1 MSTRRGDRLLL
12 AVGAVAVSTSA
23 PLVRVA
29 SAPSFAIA
37 AWRNLLA
44 AAVLVP
50 YALANRDTR
59 HELRRMPRSDR
70 RRCAVAGLLLAAH
83 FGTWLP
89 SLSFTTVASS
99 VALVTT
105 SPVWTALAAR
115 AKGEHVPRAAWV
127 GIGLTLAGVLVLTG
141 VDFAV
146 SARALAGDALALAGG
161 VLASGY
167 LLVGVEVR
175 RTVSTTAYT
184 AICYLVAGA
193 VLLAVCIASSQRL
206 AGYDAATWLCLGAM
220 VAGPQ
225 LLGHSVFNKLLRTT
239 SAWVVAVTIVSEV
252 VGSTLLAFAFL
263 GETPPALVVPAA
275 ALVMAGVVVVVRA
288 DATPPVVPA
297 VAD

>member
-1 MSTRRGDRLLL
+1 MRG
-12 AVGAVAVSTSA
+12 
-23 PLVRVA
+23 A
-29 SAPSFAIA
+29 SAPAFAIA

-50 YALANRDTR
+50 YALVDKATR
-59 HELRRMPRSDR
+59 HELQRMSRTNR
-70 RRCAVAGLLLAAH
+70 RRCVVAGLLLAAH

-89 SLSFTTVASS
+89 SLSFTSVASS

-115 AKGEHVPRAAWV
+115 AKGEPVPRAAWA
-127 GIGLTLAGVLVLTG
+127 GIALTLAGVLLLTG

-146 SARALAGDALALAGG
+146 SARALIGDALALAGG

-184 AICYLVAGA
+184 AICYLVAGV
-193 VLLAVCIASSQRL
+193 VLLAVCVASSQSL
-206 AGYDAATWLCLGAM
+206 AGYDTNTWLCIAAM

-252 VGSTLLAFAFL
+252 IGSTLLALAFF
-263 GETPPALVVPAA
+263 GERPPALVVPAA
-275 ALVMAGVVVVVRA
+275 ALVMAGVVLVVRSDRTPAAPAIA
-288 DATPPVVPA
+288 D
-297 VAD
+297 

>member
-1 MSTRRGDRLLL
+1 MSRRADRLLL

-23 PLVRVA
+23 PLVRGA

-50 YALANRDTR
+50 YALVHRPTR
-59 HELRRMPRSDR
+59 AELRHMSAANR
-70 RRCAVAGLLLAAH
+70 RRCVVAGVLLAAH

-115 AKGEHVPRAAWV
+115 AKGEYVPRAAWI
-127 GIGLTLAGVLVLTG
+127 GIALTLAGVLVLTG

-146 SARALAGDALALAGG
+146 SARALLGDALALAGG

-184 AICYLVAGA
+184 AVCYLVAG
-193 VLLAVCIASSQRL
+193 LLLVIVCLASSQRL
-206 AGYDAATWLCLGAM
+206 AGYDATTWLCIAGM
-220 VAGPQ
+220 VVGPQ

-252 VGSTLLAFAFL
+252 IGSTLLAFVIF
-263 GETPPALVVPAA
+263 GERPPALVLPAA
-275 ALVMAGVVVVVRA
+275 ALVMAGVVLVVRSER
-288 DATPPVVPA
+288 TP
-297 VAD
+297 VAL